1 MAGVQDKAGSE
12 VLASSESHGSE
23 TNPPA
28 TGVPLDGL
36 DLGFGVPENGADQTL
51 SDPLAPSS
59 STTAEQAAHAEKAR
73 SLPIT
78 GEFERVVDTSQLP
91 ELPMPGDPREGTPF
105 TPVTGAVADRWHQMI
120 QAYEREAAALGS
132 EKAGA
137 PLFMEVG
144 RIYEEELGQPRQAAS
159 AYQKAFNLDPRNP
172 SVLHASRRLF
182 TEVGNWAMVV
192 QIIGYEIEGAR
203 SDERRATLFAEKGS
217 ILEDKLNNPDEAQRA
232 FRAALEAWSAEP
244 LALNALERLHLY
256 RKEHEPLYELYQR
269 ALSVAQ
275 KPERRL
281 PLLLTSAQLS
291 EDRLDDPD
299 AAIRHYR
306 EILEVD
312 EGNAVALE
320 AMRRLTLQTER
331 WDDYVEVLSRAAE
344 LTEEP
349 RIAAQH
355 LVAAARVL
363 HDRKDDPEQ
372 ALLILL
378 KALEGA
384 PDELVILKEIERLYA
399 QNDRMDEV
407 VKVLRRESEVTTEPR
422 ERVPILSRLGTILE
436 DELELIDDAI
446 VAFEEAVALMPSY
459 LPARQALG
467 RLYRKTE
474 RWSAL
479 ADLFRREAETE
490 KDTAAKISQLFKLAE
505 LRAGRLNDTDGAIA
519 ALLALLA
526 VQPEYQPAWDQLE
539 ALYTAS
545 GSWAELVQLLEDQ
558 LKYASDP
565 DQQLFL
571 LARIG
576 QLAEEKAGNL
586 DAATSAYERMLT
598 VREEHIG
605 AIRNLVR
612 LTEKQERY
620 PAMLEFL
627 EREIALTTEPRAL
640 VQLNYRAG
648 VILQNHLAEN
658 EKAIE
663 RYEEVLNLDPG
674 YLPALRSVG
683 VLYAE
688 TGQSESLLGMYR
700 RELDATESNERKIA
714 LLFRMVDVALDQQ
727 NDEGKAIELL
737 QEVLEKDAVNLP
749 ALRALAELHAQ
760 RGENELLVEVLRR
773 EADSVDSPAERA
785 ATLLRIA
792 ELCEERLDRADQAAE
807 VYQEVLRL
815 GHDFDAAIRG
825 LVRIYSA
832 AGLWNALSR
841 ALKTAYDHTGDDH
854 TKAAILVRSAEVAG
868 DKLGNLDSAA
878 ESLERALEL
887 EPNRVTI
894 LSQLERISVARRD
907 WRRATAV
914 STALAQHETD
924 PRLYAAR
931 QIRIAVMKETQ
942 LDPPESGAEHY
953 RLALE
958 TVPDHPVALKALEL
972 AYLRSRNWDGLV
984 ALYHRDAILTTN
996 KDRQVVLY
1004 TRAAE
1009 VAENR
1014 LERDDQAA
1022 DLYDQ
1027 ALDIDPH
1034 YLPALH
1040 GRRRIAERQD
1050 DKKTIL
1056 ETLQAEGSVS
1066 ADVSHAKEVLFE
1078 AARVRQDGLG
1088 DISGA
1093 VETYQMVLSRAPD
1106 HVGAFNRLEAIFLER
1121 EAWHPMLELLQR
1133 RAGAVEDKVEQAKLL
1148 ETAAEITQDRLQ
1160 DIDSAVNLYRE
1171 VLARDE
1177 SNPAA
1182 LIRLGPLAFK
1192 REGWDEAI
1200 DIFHRTLANTQD
1212 SDAHLNALKSLG
1224 IIYQE
1229 HRKDLVKSV
1238 QSFQA
1243 ALQASPG
1250 DTECLRR
1257 LATMYQTAED
1267 WGSAVNVLLRL
1278 AEAEPRPEAKVS
1290 TLMELGGVYADGAG
1304 ERPNA
1309 ILAYRKVLEIEANNA
1324 DAVMKLTGLYEQE
1337 GDWHSLA
1344 EVTANYVRL
1353 LPPEDKHMAAPLH
1366 LKMAD
1371 VFENR
1376 IHDDTRAINAL
1387 KYALE
1392 AQPDSAP
1399 ALEHLARLFAKDP
1412 DSYPQAVAAHRQ
1424 LLKLDPFRVASY
1436 REMHRMFERLGQHD
1450 KAFVT
1455 AEVLVLL
1462 RAQQQDEDL
1471 YYHEHK
1477 SRVAPRAFGELT
1489 DRDHERLLVHP
1500 SERGAIR
1507 EVLAI
1512 LGQELSKLYPGDLAP
1527 YELEKRRADQ
1537 QGQRSHNPMK
1547 HLSAELA
1554 DVLGAP
1560 PFELLLT
1567 KKHELGLFIEN
1578 TKPPSLI
1585 VGSNV
1590 ALRIQ
1595 DKDQR
1600 FLLARQLERL
1610 RGGHHLLD
1618 RIPDPE
1624 LETILWAVAKMANP
1638 GASVPVDS
1646 SRLDAMT
1653 RTMVRSL
1660 STRARRDLEVVGK
1673 GLFKTHVDVSKHRKA
1688 AYNSGN
1694 RAGLVVTN
1702 DLEVAVR
1709 HIVRA
1714 HPEIRPLWRD
1724 ADGAKETIGQVEEVR
1739 DLLSFAVSEEYL
1751 SIRSK
1756 LGFSI
1761 QS

>member
-1 MAGVQDKAGSE
+1 MSGGQDKAD
-12 VLASSESHGSE
+12 VLLSSDTHGASSAAG
-23 TNPPA
+23 A
-28 TGVPLDGL
+28 LPLDGV
-36 DLGFGVPENGADQTL
+36 DLGFGVPEDEGEGAL
-51 SDPLAPSS
+51 SETLAPSS
-59 STTAEQAAHAEKAR
+59 SSTAEQAAFVEKAR
-73 SLPIT
+73 SLPVT
-78 GEFERVVDTSQLP
+78 GEFEALIDTSSLP
-91 ELPMPGDPREGTPF
+91 ELPMPGAPQEGTPF
-105 TPVTGAVADRWHQMI
+105 APATGAVADRWHEAV

-132 EKAGA
+132 NAAGA

-192 QIIGYEIEGAR
+192 QIIGYEIEGAK

-217 ILEDKLNNPDEAQRA
+217 ILEDKLSNPEEAQRA
-232 FRAALEAWSAEP
+232 FRSALDEWSAEP

-269 ALSVAQ
+269 ALGVAT

-281 PLLLTSAQLS
+281 PLLLTSAQLA
-291 EDRLDDPD
+291 EDRLDDPE
-299 AAIRHYR
+299 AAIKHYQ
-306 EILEVD
+306 EILQLD
-312 EGNAVALE
+312 DSNAVALE
-320 AMRRLTLQTER
+320 ALRRLTLQTER
-331 WDDYVEVLSRAAE
+331 WDDYVEVLARAAD
-344 LTEEP
+344 LSEEP
-349 RIAAQH
+349 RVAAQH

-363 HDRKDDPEQ
+363 HDKKDDPEQ
-372 ALLILL
+372 ALLRLL

-407 VKVLRRESEVTTEPR
+407 VKVLRREAEVIQEPR
-422 ERVPILSRLGTILE
+422 ERAPILARLGSIYE
-436 DELELIDDAI
+436 DELTNIEEAI
-446 VAFEEAVALMPSY
+446 VAFEEAVELMPTY

-474 RWSAL
+474 RWEPL
-479 ADLFRREAETE
+479 ADLFRREAEVET
-490 KDTAAKISQLFKLAE
+490 DVDAKVSQLFKLAE
-505 LRAGRLNDTDGAIA
+505 LRAGLLEDPDGAVA
-519 ALLALLA
+519 ALQALLAL
-526 VQPEYQPAWDQLE
+526 QPEYQPAWHQLE
-539 ALYTAS
+539 ALYSTRGA
-545 GSWAELVQLLEDQ
+545 WEDLIKLLETQ
-558 LKYASDP
+558 LTYAEEP
-565 DQQLFL
+565 DHKLFL
-571 LARIG
+571 LARVG
-576 QLAEEKAGNL
+576 QLAEEKAGNIE
-586 DAATSAYERMLT
+586 AAIDAYERMLE
-598 VREEHIG
+598 VREEHLI

-612 LTEKQERY
+612 LTERQELY
-620 PAMLEFL
+620 AEMLQYL
-627 EREIALTTEPRAL
+627 EAEIALTTEPRAL
-640 VQLNYRAG
+640 VELHYRAG
-648 VILQNHLAEN
+648 VVQQNHLDQTDE
-658 EKAIE
+658 AIA
-663 RYEEVLNLDPG
+663 RYEEVLKLDPG
-674 YLPALRSVG
+674 YLPALRAAG
-683 VLYAE
+683 RLYAA
-688 TGQSESLLGMYR
+688 TGQSEALQSMYR
-700 RELDATESNERKIA
+700 REIEATVSTERQIA
-714 LLFRMVDVALDQQ
+714 LLFRMADVAVDQEEDQ
-727 NDEGKAIELL
+727 PKAIELL
-737 QEVLEKDAVNLP
+737 QEVLDRDATNLP

-760 RGENELLVEVLRR
+760 RGEYELLVEVLRR
-773 EADSVDSPAERA
+773 EADSLTSAAERA
-785 ATLLRIA
+785 STLLRIA

-841 ALKTAYDHTGDDH
+841 ALKTAYDHASDDH

-878 ESLERALEL
+878 EALERALEL

-958 TVPDHPVALKALEL
+958 TVPDHPVALRALEL
-972 AYLRSRNWDGLV
+972 AYLRARNWDGLV
-984 ALYHRDAILTTN
+984 ALYHRDALLTTE
-996 KDRQVVLY
+996 DERRVVLF
-1004 TRAAE
+1004 TRAGE
-1009 VAENR
+1009 VTENR
-1014 LERDDQAA
+1014 LERDEPAA
-1022 DLYDQ
+1022 ALYAR
-1027 ALDIDPH
+1027 ALEINPH

-1040 GRRRIAERQD
+1040 GRRRIAERQND
-1050 DKKTIL
+1050 TKTIL

-1066 ADVSHAKEVLFE
+1066 ADVAHAKEVLYE

-1093 VETYQMVLSRAPD
+1093 VDTYQMVLSRAPD
-1106 HVGAFNRLEAIFLER
+1106 HLGAFNRLEAIFLDR
-1121 EAWHPMLELLQR
+1121 EAWHPLIELLQR
-1133 RAGAVEDKVEQAKLL
+1133 RSGAIDDKLEQAKLL

-1160 DIDSAVNLYRE
+1160 DTDTAVGLFRE

-1177 SNPAA
+1177 THPQA
-1182 LIRLGPLAFK
+1182 LVRLGPLLFR
-1192 REGWDEAI
+1192 REAWDEAV
-1200 DIFHRTLANTQD
+1200 DVFRRTLSSTEEGPP
-1212 SDAHLNALKSLG
+1212 HLTALKALG

-1229 HRKDLVKSV
+1229 HRVDLVKSV

-1243 ALQASPG
+1243 ALQANPT

-1257 LATMYQTAED
+1257 LATVYQDAQD
-1267 WGSAVNVLLRL
+1267 WNSAVNVLLRL
-1278 AEAEPRPEAKVS
+1278 ADAEPAPDAKVA
-1290 TLMELGGVYADGAG
+1290 TLLELGRVYAEGAND
-1304 ERPNA
+1304 RSNA
-1309 ILAYRKVLEIEANNA
+1309 IMAYRKLLELQPANA
-1324 DAVMKLTGLYEQE
+1324 DAVLKLTELYEQE

-1344 EVTANYVRL
+1344 DVTATYVRL
-1353 LPPEDKHMAAPLH
+1353 LPPEEKHKAAPMH

-1376 IHDDTRAINAL
+1376 IQDDNRAINAL

-1392 AQPDSAP
+1392 AQPDSVP

-1412 DSYPQAVAAHRQ
+1412 DSYPQSVAAHRQ
-1424 LLKLDPFRVASY
+1424 LLKLDPFRVESY

-1489 DRDHERLLVHP
+1489 HKDHERLLVHP
-1500 SERGAIR
+1500 VERGSMR

-1512 LGQELSKLYPGDLAP
+1512 LGQELSRIYPGDLAP
-1527 YELEKRRADQ
+1527 YELNRSADR
-1537 QGQRSHNPMK
+1537 QGPRSQNPMK
-1547 HLSAELA
+1547 HLAAELS

-1618 RIPDPE
+1618 RIPDAE
-1624 LETILWAVAKMANP
+1624 LETILWSVAKIADS
-1638 GASVPVDS
+1638 GGSVPVDS

-1653 RTMVRSL
+1653 RTLTRTL
-1660 STRARRDLEVVGK
+1660 SGRAKRDLEIVGR
-1673 GLFKTHVDVSKHRKA
+1673 GLFKTHVDVNKHRRA
-1688 AYNSGN
+1688 AYNSAN

-1709 HIVRA
+1709 HIARA

-1724 ADGAKETIGQVEEVR
+1724 ADGARETIGQVEEIR
-1739 DLLSFAVSEEYL
+1739 DLLCFAVSEEYL